1 MTRQMTHFSFS
12 ILFPLVYHVF
22 TIRSPLVSMCFHS
35 LLLVY
40 KVGEPI
46 TVGHLLPEGHHF
58 YDEKT
63 MKNEEKT

>member
-1 MTRQMTHFSFS
+1 VQWHTCIQYGNLYSQFLIVTLDTKKYDH
-12 ILFPLVYHVF
+12 
-22 TIRSPLVSMCFHS
+22 
-35 LLLVY
+35 

-46 TVGHLLPEGHHF
+46 TVGHLLSEGHHF